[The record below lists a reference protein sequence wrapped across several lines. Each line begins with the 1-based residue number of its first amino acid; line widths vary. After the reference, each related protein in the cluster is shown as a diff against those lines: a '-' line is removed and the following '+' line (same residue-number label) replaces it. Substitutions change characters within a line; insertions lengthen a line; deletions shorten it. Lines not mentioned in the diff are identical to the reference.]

1 MKLLQRLFPS
11 KHRESLTPDVVGM
24 ITEQERDWFRRYAT
38 DIYSGVGAIVDLGCF
53 VGSTTISLAQGLRA
67 NRIAGATKI
76 HAYDHFVWDD
86 FIKAWWK
93 AKNLPPPDVV
103 DDSFLPEFLN
113 RTLAWKDQIIVHQ
126 QDLTHVQWQNGPI
139 EFLLVD
145 AMKSPELADS
155 ITQTFFPYLI
165 PGKSYL
171 AQQDFAHFFT
181 SWIHLLQFR
190 LRDSFA
196 VAADIPKS
204 GTVVFRYHTRL
215 SSAAFSDL
223 PLSSAPVE
231 EIEAAF
237 EYSLRLVSDNKKPNI
252 VAAKAMAYIHRG
264 DFDRAREVVEANR
277 WGTTSLGQELETVK
291 RLIRQETGN
300 E

>member
-190 LRDSFA
+190 LRDFFA
-196 VAADIPKS
+196 LAADIPKS

>member
-1 MKLLQRLFPS
+1 MKLLKRLFPS
-11 KHRESLTPDVVGM
+11 KHRTSPTNVVGM
-24 ITEQERDWFRRYAT
+24 ITEQERDWFRSYAANV
-38 DIYSGVGAIVDLGCF
+38 YSGVGAIVDLGCF
-53 VGSTTISLAQGLRA
+53 VGSTTISLAQGVLA

-93 AKNLPPPDVV
+93 AKNLPLPDIV

-113 RTLAWKDQIIVHQ
+113 RTLAWKDQIKVHQ

-155 ITQTFFPYLI
+155 ITHAFFPYLI

-190 LRDSFA
+190 LRDSFV

-204 GTVVFRYHTRL
+204 GTVVFRYKRQL

-223 PLSSAPVE
+223 SLSSAPVE

-237 EYSLRLVSDNKKPNI
+237 EYSLRLVSDDKKPNI

-264 DFDRAREVVEANR
+264 DFNRAREVVEANR
-277 WGTTSLGQELETVK
+277 WGTRSLGKELETVET
-291 RLIRQETGN
+291 LIKQETGN